1 MVWVPDNFN
10 GRAALTRVGAFDK
23 VLWSAMSDLTTPLI
37 RKLESLGPL
46 SQDERESIEAMSLV
60 GKDFAPGQLIAMEG
74 NDPSHCCL
82 VVEGLVR
89 RYSIL
94 SNGNL
99 QTLSIHIPGD
109 IPDLQGLHLRTMDH
123 TLASIGTSK
132 GALISHRD
140 ILEVIRKSP
149 RLANLFWR
157 ESLVDAAVARA
168 WVKVLGGQDAF
179 GRLAHLA
186 CELYTRMAVM
196 GLVRDNSYLF
206 PLTQV
211 QIGETIGASI
221 VHVSRILKKM
231 RADHLLDHKDGRL
244 VLLNWEGLCEVADF
258 DPGYLNLRDAPYLDL
273 TPAAGR

>member
-1 MVWVPDNFN
+1 M
-10 GRAALTRVGAFDK
+10 
-23 VLWSAMSDLTTPLI
+23 SALTTPLI

-46 SQDERESIEAMSLV
+46 SQDERKSVEAMALV
-60 GKDFAPGQLIAMEG
+60 EKDFAPGQLIALEG
-74 NDPSHCCL
+74 DDPSHCCL

-109 IPDLQGLHLRTMDH
+109 IPDLQALHLRTMDH
-123 TLASIGTSK
+123 TLASIGRSK
-132 GALISHRD
+132 VALISHRD

-168 WVKVLGGQDAF
+168 WVKVLGGHDAS

-186 CELYTRMAVM
+186 CELHTRLEVM
-196 GLVRDNSYLF
+196 GLVRDHSYPL

-221 VHVSRILKKM
+221 VHVNRILRRM
-231 RADHLLDHKDGRL
+231 RADHLLEHKDGRL
-244 VLLNWEGLCEVADF
+244 IIMNWEGLSEVADF
-258 DPGYLNLRDAPYLDL
+258 DPGYLNLRDSPYLDL